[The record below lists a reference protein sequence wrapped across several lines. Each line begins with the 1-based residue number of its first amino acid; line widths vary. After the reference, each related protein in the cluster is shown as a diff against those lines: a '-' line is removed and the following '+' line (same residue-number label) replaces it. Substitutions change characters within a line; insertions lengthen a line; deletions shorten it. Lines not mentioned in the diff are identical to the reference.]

1 MQILARLEEDNL
13 LLFQAESLKLPQENG
28 LATEIHEVLSP
39 YSLWE
44 YVNSHHVLMQT
55 GGTASEVLCLL
66 KNVLCFFFHWYSETI
81 KPKMCMF

>member
-44 YVNSHHVLMQT
+44 YVNSHHVVMQT
-55 GGTASEVLCLL
+55 EVLLL
-66 KNVLCFFFHWYSETI
+66 QKCYAC
-81 KPKMCMF
+81 PKMCFVSFSTDIPRP

>member
-39 YSLWE
+39 CS
-44 YVNSHHVLMQT
+44 YVDRGH
-55 GGTASEVLCLL
+55 
-66 KNVLCFFFHWYSETI
+66 CFRSAMPAQKCALFIFPLIFPDH
-81 KPKMCMF
+81 KA